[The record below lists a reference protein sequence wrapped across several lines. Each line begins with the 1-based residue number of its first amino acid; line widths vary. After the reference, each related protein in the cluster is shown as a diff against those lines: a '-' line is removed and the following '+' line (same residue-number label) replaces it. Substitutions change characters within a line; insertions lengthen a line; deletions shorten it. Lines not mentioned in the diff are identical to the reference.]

1 LSNLKLQNLKNL
13 LKRFKRFKLI
23 DIFIEFDI
31 LLEKSV
37 KSIKNGR
44 KNELNSKI
52 KPLLEVQSLMKSI
65 KFRNCDRK

>member
-37 KSIKNGR
+37 KSIENGR